1 MKLYLVCLFLNGLK
15 DAERDVRTLKMMQGV
30 GDHGLL
36 KIPNICQIH
45 LPNSQTLSND
55 PWSLRC
61 DAASLGDFLI

>member
-36 KIPNICQIH
+36 KIPNSCQIH
-45 LPNSQTLSND
+45 KLIVRHCQMTLG
-55 PWSLRC
+55 LC
-61 DAASLGDFLI
+61 DATLHHWVIS